1 MTMEMMT
8 LFMFLSLVTLV
19 TIEKN
24 KHSVKI
30 LSIETSEIYIESLI
44 IEIFVLALSIFII
57 I

>member
-1 MTMEMMT
+1 MTMEMMI

-24 KHSVKI
+24 KDRVKI

-44 IEIFVLALSIFII
+44 IEIFVLALFIFII

>member
-1 MTMEMMT
+1 MTMEMMI

-24 KHSVKI
+24 KYSVKI
-30 LSIETSEIYIESLI
+30 LSIETSEIYIEFFI
-44 IEIFVLALSIFII
+44 IEIFVLALFIFII